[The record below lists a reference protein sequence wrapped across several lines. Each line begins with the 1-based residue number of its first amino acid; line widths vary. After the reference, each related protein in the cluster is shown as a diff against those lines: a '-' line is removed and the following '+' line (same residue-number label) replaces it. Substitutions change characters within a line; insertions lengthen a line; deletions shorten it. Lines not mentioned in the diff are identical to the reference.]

1 MFKFHKSAYDK
12 TIFKEWKIILFQY
25 LKKPKILGNYKKMVF
40 KAWKIILYKWIF
52 ERNKKKN
59 DIIFK
64 VRDKYN
70 KLRRNICS
78 NGKR

>member
-25 LKKPKILGNYKKMVF
+25 LKKPKKLGNYKKMVF
-40 KAWKIILYKWIF
+40 KAWKIILFKWIF